1 MKFVYFS
8 SWGFTV
14 YNSQLIVNDS
24 VIVMKIEASDKVLDT
39 YEIFEA
45 GVVEI
50 LDSFEKENHSSV

>member
-1 MKFVYFS
+1 MKLKDQNN
-8 SWGFTV
+8 G
-14 YNSQLIVNDS
+14 NSGNDS
-24 VIVMKIEASDKVLDT
+24 VIVMTIEASDKVLDT